1 MNQRALAIAGL
12 LFALIIGSM
21 FAYSSMKR
29 KELNNQ
35 VVTPVS
41 TTPMSAD
48 TETMLVS
55 AVHFFTAPDAHTIV
69 GDISMPTPCDLLKT
83 ETQVRES
90 APEQVTIALTTV
102 NNTTECATSVTT
114 QRFRADFT
122 ASENASIGLTFDG
135 KEVRLNLR
143 DAEPGTTPE
152 KLGDLYFKG

>member
-29 KELNNQ
+29 EELDNN
-35 VVTPVS
+35 VVAPVATVPN
-41 TTPMSAD
+41 TTA
-48 TETMLVS
+48 TETLLVN
-55 AVHFFTAPDAHTIV
+55 AIHFFTAPDAHTVV
-69 GDISMPTPCDLLKT
+69 GDIAMPTPCDLLKT
-83 ETQVRES
+83 ETRVAES
-90 APEQVTIALTTV
+90 VPEQVTIAITTV
-102 NNTTECATSVTT
+102 NNTTECAIANTT

-122 ASENASIGLTFDG
+122 ASKDASIGLTLNG
-135 KEVRLNLR
+135 KELQLNLR